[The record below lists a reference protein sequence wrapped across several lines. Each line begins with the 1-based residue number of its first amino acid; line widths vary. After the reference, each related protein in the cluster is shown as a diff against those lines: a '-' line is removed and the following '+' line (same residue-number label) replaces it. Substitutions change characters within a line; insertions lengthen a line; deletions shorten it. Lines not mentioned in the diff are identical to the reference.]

1 MLNDLGPEQGHQ
13 SGPDCCQTLGKWSF
27 TWRFLAMG
35 QVFPA
40 CLVSDEMEEI
50 FVGNVRF
57 LERLGGR
64 KTGPGPGLD
73 GWKMAREGSRAVGRE

>member
-1 MLNDLGPEQGHQ
+1 M
-13 SGPDCCQTLGKWSF
+13 S
-27 TWRFLAMG
+27 

-40 CLVSDEMEEI
+40 CLVSDEMEEM

-64 KTGPGPGLD
+64 KTGPGLD